1 MKALSEKN
9 DLNLGFYVSLFGTV
23 IILLWVGLFKFT
35 ATEAKAITDLISN
48 HPLSFWM
55 YDVFSVQTV
64 SNIVGTTEIIVAI
77 LLIVGLKDVRIA
89 KIAAIGLIIIF
100 LTTLSYLF
108 TTPGTFHSINGEP
121 FINKFPVTNFFI
133 LKDIMYLGFG
143 ITLLQY
149 SNKK

>member
-35 ATEAKAITDLISN
+35 ATEAQAITDLISN

-64 SNIVGTTEIIVAI
+64 SNILGTSEIIVAI
-77 LLIVGLKDVRIA
+77 LILVGLKDVRVA

-100 LTTLSYLF
+100 LTTLSFLF

-121 FINKFPVTNFFI
+121 FITEFPVTNFFI

-149 SNKK
+149 ANKK

>member
-9 DLNLGFYVSLFGTV
+9 NLTLGFYVSLFGTV

-55 YDVFSVQTV
+55 YDVFSIQTV
-64 SNIVGTTEIIVAI
+64 SNIVGTSEIIIA
-77 LLIVGLKDVRIA
+77 LLILVGLKDVRVA

-100 LTTLSYLF
+100 LTTLSFLF

-121 FINKFPVTNFFI
+121 FITKFPVTNFFI

-149 SNKK
+149 ANKK